1 MAKLA
6 AAAQG
11 MPMAF
16 DALGDHAF
24 SREVSATTPS
34 EPSSHVHKELGKFAA
49 ALEQIKADF
58 LVALS
63 TEVTHLRELR
73 EKDVAEVQAIK
84 QGLASIFG
92 SAAGAFSPIAPNTKM
107 TNVETPPMSSV
118 TSHPW
123 LEGLRGL
130 VPSRVFQFEK
140 GGTAR
145 GSSMS
150 MIPSTHE
157 AGLPNKEDDK
167 LLYNSYNVPT
177 FENMVAAKL
186 DSSPGGFSLSSAR
199 LSASSCAGGKFDG
212 KERNN
217 SFTPSLTRTS
227 HAQPSSPDLL
237 CDQQTSAVVGL
248 AEYCKKRRH
257 VEFEV
262 YCNKTR
268 MGHHIRL
275 VGSIAVMGHW
285 DPQQGLML
293 QTCASDFPM
302 WRLKVD
308 VGAISAEKV
317 IEYKYVICDADGSPR
332 EWESRSNRT
341 LNFKGQ
347 SRVQEVWDSTADYD
361 SHFSG
366 LSLSKYSL
374 QTPSERMTREA
385 SYSVIHAEDTLTPN
399 EARVSE
405 SFSNHYQML
414 GAGPLGEGAFGQVW
428 RCRPTTVAQRDAD
441 ERAAKIVRTQHLK
454 PHELQ
459 SIIGKNGE
467 IAIHEQLKHD
477 HIVQL
482 HEYFI
487 EDGHAVTLVLEYCR
501 GGDLFDSI
509 VSHNGLPEATVAS
522 MLRHVLLALHYLHER
537 WIVHRDVKCENILV
551 KDVDA
556 ARGSTFK
563 LCDFGLAARMTS
575 EGLREVVGSPDTVA
589 PEVVRGERYGSR
601 VDLWSAGVVTYM
613 ALVARS
619 PFLASSTSEVLQRVR
634 IGNFDMIGP
643 DWANISNSTKAMI
656 SKLMTV
662 EPHKRPCAEN
672 ALAQKWFGELLGS
685 AWQQGN

>member
-1 MAKLA
+1 MAKPA
-6 AAAQG
+6 

-16 DALGDHAF
+16 DAPLGDHAF
-24 SREVSATTPS
+24 SREVSSTTHS
-34 EPSSHVHKELGKFAA
+34 DGHVQKELGAFAA
-49 ALEQIKADF
+49 ALEQLKADF

-63 TEVTHLRELR
+63 TEVTQLRELR
-73 EKDVAEVQAIK
+73 EKDIAEVQAMK

-92 SAAGAFSPIAPNTKM
+92 SAAGTFTAFAPNAKTANM
-107 TNVETPPMSSV
+107 ETHQTSPAPSSPP
-118 TSHPW
+118 HPW
-123 LEGLRGL
+123 LVGLRGL
-130 VPSRVFQFEK
+130 MPSSVFQCEQ
-140 GGTAR
+140 GGASR
-145 GSSMS
+145 LPSMS
-150 MIPSTHE
+150 MIPSKHE
-157 AGLPNKEDDK
+157 ANLPNKEESK

-177 FENMVAAKL
+177 FENMAANKAVA
-186 DSSPGGFSLSSAR
+186 SPGGFSLSSAR
-199 LSASSCAGGKFDG
+199 LSASSGGGGKLEE

-217 SFTPSLTRTS
+217 SFTPSITRS
-227 HAQPSSPDLL
+227 ICAQLPSADFLSNRH
-237 CDQQTSAVVGL
+237 SSGIVAL
-248 AEYCKKRRH
+248 AEHGKKRRH
-257 VEFEV
+257 IEFEV
-262 YCNKTR
+262 YCNKTQ
-268 MGHHIRL
+268 MGRHVRL
-275 VGSIAVMGHW
+275 VGSIAVLGHW
-285 DPQQGLML
+285 EPHQGLML
-293 QTCASDFPM
+293 QTNASEFPM

-317 IEYKYVICDADGSPR
+317 IEYKYVICDADGSPH
-332 EWESRSNRT
+332 EWESRYNRT

-347 SRVQEVWDSTADYD
+347 SRVREVWESSADYD

-366 LSLSKYSL
+366 LSLSKYTLRS
-374 QTPSERMTREA
+374 TSERMTREA

-405 SFSNHYQML
+405 SFSSHYQML

-428 RCRPTTVAQRDAD
+428 RCRPTRAGNAD

-487 EDGHAVTLVLEYCR
+487 EDGDAVTLVLEYCR
-501 GGDLFDSI
+501 GGDLFDTI
-509 VSHNGLPEATVAS
+509 VSHSGLPEATAAS

-551 KDVDA
+551 KDIDA

-563 LCDFGLAARMTS
+563 LCDFGLAARLTS

-589 PEVVRGERYGSR
+589 PEVVRGESYGSR

-619 PFLASSTSEVLQRVR
+619 PFLASSTADVLQRVR
-634 IGNFDMIGP
+634 TGKFDMIGP
-643 DWANISNSTKAMI
+643 DWANVSNSTKAMI
-656 SKLMTV
+656 TKLMTV
-662 EPHKRPCAEN
+662 DPNKRPCAEK
-672 ALAQKWFGELLGS
+672 ALAQKWFEELLGS
-685 AWQQGN
+685 A